1 MAARRAM
8 LAALRPLDD
17 GAGAEV
23 AEDEAPVEVAAD
35 AGGEAT
41 RAGGGGG
48 ALDAELAEEAAEELL
63 LLLLLRPLLPALWPF
78 SSRPERARRSRSQGR
93 SLARCSLKVLP
104 RRSARREREA
114 AERPIV
120 QVAGCLKALSQG
132 KTNF

>member
-1 MAARRAM
+1 M

-17 GAGAEV
+17 GAGAEA
-23 AEDEAPVEVAAD
+23 AEEEAPVEVAAD
-35 AGGEAT
+35 AGEEAR

-48 ALDAELAEEAAEELL
+48 ALDAELADEAAEEL

-114 AERPIV
+114 AERPIREREERE
-120 QVAGCLKALSQG
+120 
-132 KTNF
+132 

>member
-1 MAARRAM
+1 M
-8 LAALRPLDD
+8 
-17 GAGAEV
+17 

-48 ALDAELAEEAAEELL
+48 ALDAELAEEAAEELLLL

>member
-1 MAARRAM
+1 M

-35 AGGEAT
+35 AGGKAM

-48 ALDAELAEEAAEELL
+48 ALDAELAEEAAEEL

-120 QVAGCLKALSQG
+120 FLDLITMQFPKLVFRIDPTVWL
-132 KTNF
+132 N